1 LKIAVTNLKGGTGKT
16 TTSIYLATALAKTGR
31 TLLIDADPQGS
42 SQSWASMAETFP
54 FPVISLAV
62 PTIHRDL
69 PEIAVGYDHVVID
82 TPPGHEAIVRSALM
96 AVDKAVVPIPP
107 ALLDVDRLQPTLDL
121 IMELAPLNDLDVHVI
136 LTKVRKGT
144 RTAAQT
150 RTLLEDMGFPV
161 LVTEIPLREAY
172 VTSFGDAL
180 TSAMAYTDAL
190 DEMLKEAS

>member
-1 LKIAVTNLKGGTGKT
+1 MTNLKGGTGKT
-16 TTSIYLATALAKTGR
+16 TTAVYLATALAKTGR

-42 SQSWASMAETFP
+42 SQSWASIAETFP

-121 IMELAPLNDLDVHVI
+121 ILELAPLNDLDVHVI
-136 LTKVRKGT
+136 LTKVRSRT

-150 RTLLEDMGFPV
+150 RSLLEGLGFPV
-161 LVTEIPLREAY
+161 LDTEIPLREAY

-180 TSAMAYTDAL
+180 TNAMAYTDAL
-190 DEMLKEAS
+190 DEMLKEAV

>member
-1 LKIAVTNLKGGTGKT
+1 MKIAVTNLKGGTGKT
-16 TTSIYLATALAKTGR
+16 TTSIYLATALAKSGR

-180 TSAMAYTDAL
+180 TNAMAYTDAL

>member
-1 LKIAVTNLKGGTGKT
+1 MKIAVTNLKGGTGKT
-16 TTSIYLATALAKTGR
+16 TTAVYLATALAKAGR

-42 SQSWASMAETFP
+42 AQSWASIAAAFP

-69 PEIAVGYDHVVID
+69 PEIALGYDHVVID
-82 TPPGHEAIVRSALM
+82 TPPGHEVIVRSALM

-121 IMELAPLNDLDVHVI
+121 IMELAPLNDLDVYVI
-136 LTKVRKGT
+136 LTKVRSRT
-144 RTAAQT
+144 RTAKQT
-150 RTLLEDMGFPV
+150 RSLLEDMGFPV
-161 LVTEIPLREAY
+161 LDTEIPLREAY

-180 TSAMAYTDAL
+180 SDTLAYSDAL
-190 DEMLKEAS
+190 DELQKEAV

>member
-16 TTSIYLATALAKTGR
+16 TTSFYLATGLAKTGR

-42 SQSWASMAETFP
+42 AQSWAAIAETFP
-54 FPVISLAV
+54 FPVISLPV

-69 PEIAVGYDHVVID
+69 PEIAAGFDHVVID

-107 ALLDVDRLQPTLDL
+107 ALLDVDRLKPTLDL
-121 IMELAPLNDLDVHVI
+121 ILELSPLNDLDVHVI
-136 LTKVRKGT
+136 LTKVRLRT
-144 RTAAQT
+144 RTAKQT
-150 RTLLEDMGFPV
+150 RSLLEDMGFPV
-161 LVTEIPLREAY
+161 LTTEIPLREAY

-180 TSAMAYTDAL
+180 SDAMAYSDAL
-190 DEMLKEAS
+190 DELQKEAV